1 MVSQAHDLQFFTLF
15 IFIDSEHDTFFI
27 NIMNFL
33 QSKVHLDW
41 ITLGY
46 HMQLSVP
53 DLHNIE
59 LGYGEDNKR
68 CIRQLLFKWRESH
81 PDASWE
87 PIAEALKTSGH
98 MTLSTV
104 VTKLCKNPGSTV
116 WEHTHG
122 LDINDLAA
130 SFPNSMT

>member
-1 MVSQAHDLQFFTLF
+1 
-15 IFIDSEHDTFFI
+15 
-27 NIMNFL
+27 MNFL

-41 ITLGY
+41 VKLGY
-46 HMQLSVP
+46 HMHLSVS
-53 DLHNIE
+53 DLYNIDI
-59 LGYGEDNKR
+59 GFGEDNKR
-68 CIRQLLFKWRESH
+68 CIRQLLFKWRESY

-87 PIAEALKTSGH
+87 PIAKALEKSGY
-98 MTLSTV
+98 MLLSTV

-122 LDINDLAA
+122 LDINDVTA